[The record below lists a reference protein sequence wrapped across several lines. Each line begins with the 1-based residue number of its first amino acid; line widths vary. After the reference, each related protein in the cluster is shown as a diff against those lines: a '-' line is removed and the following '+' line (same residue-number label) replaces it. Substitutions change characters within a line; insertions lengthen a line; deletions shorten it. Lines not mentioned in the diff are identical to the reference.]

1 MKRLFSNAELHDLI
15 AVIINDESRT
25 KSYSIELI
33 RKLINLEDITKEEPE

>member
-1 MKRLFSNAELHDLI
+1 MKRLFSNAELYDLI

-33 RKLINLEDITKEEPE
+33 RKIINLEDITKEESE